1 MIEGKDRVFY
11 LGAAVDQG
19 SHDYPPT
26 QDELAAAHQRI
37 LSCKSIGLSN
47 LLKTDKELVTAQMAN
62 SIITTIPEGK
72 SHQDFSLKQ
81 DKSMTET
88 FDIELIKALQT
99 IRKFI
104 EVGKA
109 ELEKIPTNTKEQ
121 NDILI
126 REAVERNKLLEELE
140 SKNND

>member
-1 MIEGKDRVFY
+1 MTNNKLRTKSGDRVFY

-26 QDELAAAHQRI
+26 KEELE
-37 LSCKSIGLSN
+37 K
-47 LLKTDKELVTAQMAN
+47 
-62 SIITTIPEGK
+62 P
-72 SHQDFSLKQ
+72 
-81 DKSMTET
+81 MTET

-109 ELEKIPTNTKEQ
+109 ELEKIPNNTKEQ